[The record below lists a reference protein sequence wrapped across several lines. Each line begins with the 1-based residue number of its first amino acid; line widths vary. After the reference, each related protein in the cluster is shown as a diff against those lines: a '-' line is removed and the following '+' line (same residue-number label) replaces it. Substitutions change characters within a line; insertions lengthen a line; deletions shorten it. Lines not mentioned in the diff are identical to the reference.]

1 MISRPGRPFL
11 LLFLCLLVL
20 NSAVQAGA
28 CGAVEAAERT
38 APNSGGGG
46 AAAAKDTSGGAAV
59 RLRPVL
65 AASAFL
71 LAAAAVVLEIESDR
85 AYESYLGTAD
95 PRRMDTYYD
104 TAERKGDLS
113 TAALIGAELSAATLV
128 VTYLFQKRPAE
139 PAPGS
144 VIIGL
149 AAVPGGVGV
158 RFRW

>member
-1 MISRPGRPFL
+1 MTSRIGKLTCL
-11 LLFLCLLVL
+11 LLPCLLVL
-20 NSAVQAGA
+20 CPALPARAVHNAGDA
-28 CGAVEAAERT
+28 ADPVATGA
-38 APNSGGGG
+38 GGG
-46 AAAAKDTSGGAAV
+46 AAEG
-59 RLRPVL
+59 LRPVL

-71 LAAAAVVLEIESDR
+71 LGAAAVVLEIESDR
-85 AYESYLGTAD
+85 AYERYLDTAD

-113 TAALIGAELSAATLV
+113 TAALVGAELSAVALV
-128 VTYLFQKRPAE
+128 VTYLLQKPPAE